1 MPLVPLCLI
10 MKNEYITETKL
21 GRKEGDSSLP
31 PKNFQSE
38 LGPDFKQSS
47 REERQGAI
55 KTVRSLSSLISPTLK
70 NSMFHRNIYLR
81 EKQN

>member
-21 GRKEGDSSLP
+21 GRKEGNLSLP

-38 LGPDFKQSS
+38 LGP
-47 REERQGAI
+47 E
-55 KTVRSLSSLISPTLK
+55 L
-70 NSMFHRNIYLR
+70 NSQVEQKGRT
-81 EKQN
+81 Q